1 MRVRMFI
8 VQVYAYS
15 NNDEIPFI
23 VEKLQ
28 KKDILILNNECQLID
43 CTFHIQSNNFGLF
56 LQNERKKR

>member
-28 KKDILILNNECQLID
+28 KKALLIQYLDFKQWVPVDWLY
-43 CTFHIQSNNFGLF
+43 FSYSV
-56 LQNERKKR
+56 K